1 MSQDR
6 ILLDLDVVNQRLIL
20 FNSAFPSD
28 AIEAPFHF
36 SNKEST
42 SENLD
47 NLAGTIL
54 HSRSITGHVF
64 LYKHIFFRDSGTLD
78 KGLQKKRLR
87 SCN

>member
-64 LYKHIFFRDSGTLD
+64 LYKHIFLEIVARWIKDS
-78 KGLQKKRLR
+78 KKKRLR